1 VGITTTGNL
10 LERNHMNHQISPRA
24 FAEEFNG
31 STGTSALD
39 SMIRVAGSFAGEL
52 AIAATLAALFSR

>member
-1 VGITTTGNL
+1 
-10 LERNHMNHQISPRA
+10 MNHQISPRA